1 MKARENL
8 YLVQDGDVP
17 LYVIAPSYGEAVQRW
32 EAQVRSDD
40 DSADGGEIEPP
51 HGVQLVA
58 KASEL
63 LLPPWDPAVAAPVPD
78 PVDPIDYDAVREI
91 AETADADLDSMEY
104 LTPFEVRDI
113 CRELLRLRQIHGG
126 AA

>member
-17 LYVIAPSYGEAVQRW
+17 LYVVAPSYGEAVQRW
-32 EAQVRSDD
+32 EAQIRSEGDGD
-40 DSADGGEIEPP
+40 DGGAIEPP

-63 LLPPWDPAVAAPVPD
+63 LLPPWDPAVVAPVAD
-78 PVDPIDYDAVREI
+78 PCEPIDYDAVREI
-91 AETADADLDSMEY
+91 AETADADLDSMEF
-104 LTPFEVRDI
+104 LVPFEVRDL
-113 CRELLRLRQIHGG
+113 CRELLRMRRMAGG
-126 AA
+126 AS